1 MSDGK
6 CLAGLYFEH
15 SRGVELVTRAA
26 AKKSGIFDE
35 VILWLIYTLQER
47 FQTLLQRHLPKGEK
61 GAKNMNNR
69 KTNILNDEVVISLDN
84 I

>member
-1 MSDGK
+1 MFRFFFEKIGIYDKIKGMKYIQKYKTPKEFDDIILVSEGK

-35 VILWLIYTLQER
+35 VI
-47 FQTLLQRHLPKGEK
+47 FV
-61 GAKNMNNR
+61 A
-69 KTNILNDEVVISLDN
+69 
-84 I
+84 